1 MSTEIEGLRL
11 KSSRLFRCLFAVVL
25 DTLMDR
31 TRCMATEIGL
41 VLGLGLEPMKTLLL
55 LLLSKYTRPSS
66 NVTRFFYDS
75 IESGFSGTQYRS
87 SFKKRK

>member
-1 MSTEIEGLRL
+1 
-11 KSSRLFRCLFAVVL
+11 
-25 DTLMDR
+25 
-31 TRCMATEIGL
+31 
-41 VLGLGLEPMKTLLL
+41 VLGLGLEPMKTLLLLLLL